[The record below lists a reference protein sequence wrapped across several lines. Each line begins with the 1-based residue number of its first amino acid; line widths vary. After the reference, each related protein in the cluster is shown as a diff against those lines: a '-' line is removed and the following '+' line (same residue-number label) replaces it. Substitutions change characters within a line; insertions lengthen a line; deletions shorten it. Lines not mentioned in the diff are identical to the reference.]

1 MPTPRSSSTVGR
13 SAASGRSGRSNRS
26 GRSSRS
32 SRNAGG
38 ERGSRPLAGAAL
50 LETLIGGWRPLARL
64 DVDGFA
70 MLRSRGVTR
79 RANSAVALEAPTDL
93 SALEQAVTR
102 LEGLA
107 EAAEAPSVFRIL
119 DGHGP
124 EQLDAH
130 LAERGYLAEGHS
142 EIHERVLDGAWLPA
156 PHPQARISTGSLDDE
171 WFAHA
176 WRLAPREG
184 EDARRTVRDIMA
196 GTPAAHVAL
205 PAGAGEGDD
214 EEDDIVAVGRAALV
228 ESGRST
234 TAVLN
239 AIAVDPAHR
248 RQGLGTAVV
257 GSLLALGAAQG
268 ARRALLEVERNN
280 EAARLYR
287 GLGLRRIAAYH
298 YRVRR

>member
-1 MPTPRSSSTVGR
+1 MATSRKAST
-13 SAASGRSGRSNRS
+13 A

-32 SRNAGG
+32 SRSSKNAK
-38 ERGSRPLAGAAL
+38 GSRGPRPLTGAAL

-70 MLRSRGVTR
+70 MLRSRGITR
-79 RANSAVALEAPTDL
+79 RANSAVALDAPTDL

-102 LEGLA
+102 VEGLY
-107 EAAEAPSVFRIL
+107 EAADAPSMFRIL
-119 DGHGP
+119 EGHGP
-124 EQLDAH
+124 EHLDAH
-130 LAERGYLAEGHS
+130 LAEHGYLAEGHS
-142 EIHERVLDGAWLPA
+142 EIHELVLDGARLPA
-156 PHPQARISTGSLDDE
+156 PHAQARISTGGLEEE

-196 GTPAAHVAL
+196 GTPAVHVAL
-205 PAGAGEGDD
+205 PAGPGD
-214 EEDDIVAVGRAALV
+214 EDDIVAVGRAALV
-228 ESGRST
+228 ETGRTS

-248 RQGLGTAVV
+248 RQGWGTAVV
-257 GSLLALGAAQG
+257 SSLLALGAAQG
-268 ARRALLEVERNN
+268 AQRALLEVEANN

-287 GLGLRRIAAYH
+287 GLGLRRLAGYH
-298 YRVRR
+298 YRVRP

>member
-1 MPTPRSSSTVGR
+1 MATSRTSRT
-13 SAASGRSGRSNRS
+13 AGRSNRS
-26 GRSSRS
+26 RK
-32 SRNAGG
+32 NATAA
-38 ERGSRPLAGAAL
+38 RGLRPLTGAAL

-70 MLRSRGVTR
+70 MLRSRGITR
-79 RANSAVALEAPTDL
+79 RANSAVALDAPTDL
-93 SALEQAVTR
+93 TALEQTVAR
-102 LEGLA
+102 LEGLY
-107 EAAEAPSVFRIL
+107 EAAGETSMFRIL

-124 EQLDAH
+124 EHLEAH

-142 EIHERVLDGAWLPA
+142 EIHEMVLDGARLPT
-156 PHPQARISTGSLDDE
+156 PHPQARISTGGLDEE
-171 WFAHA
+171 WFAHS

-196 GTPAAHVAL
+196 GTPAVHVAL
-205 PAGAGEGDD
+205 PATSGD
-214 EEDDIVAVGRAALV
+214 EDGIVAVGRAALV
-228 ESGRST
+228 ETGRT
-234 TAVLN
+234 VTAVLN

-268 ARRALLEVERNN
+268 AQRALLEVESHN

-287 GLGLRRIAAYH
+287 GLGLRRLAGYH
-298 YRVRR
+298 YRVRP